1 MIPGGRTRVAGI
13 IGWPV
18 AHSRSPR
25 LHGHWLE
32 RYGIDGAYLP
42 LPVPPGKVGV
52 ALAALPLLGIVGV
65 NVTLPHK
72 QAALAAM
79 DRVDAQAER
88 IGAVNTVVVV
98 DGVLVG
104 SNTDAFGFIASL
116 DADAPDWRRDR
127 PAVVLGAGGAA
138 RAVIAGLQ
146 DSGVGEIRLCN
157 RTRAHAEAVA
167 GDLGEGVA
175 VVAWDERDEALAG
188 AGLLVNATTLG
199 MDGKPALA
207 IALDALDRAAV
218 VADIV
223 YVPLRTELL
232 RRAGERGLKTVDG
245 LGMLLHQAR
254 PGFAAWFGRQ
264 PEVDEDLRRAVLADL
279 AR

>member
-1 MIPGGRTRVAGI
+1 MIG
-13 IGWPV
+13 
-18 AHSRSPR
+18 
-25 LHGHWLE
+25 
-32 RYGIDGAYLP
+32 
-42 LPVPPGKVGV
+42 
-52 ALAALPLLGIVGV
+52 
-65 NVTLPHK
+65 
-72 QAALAAM
+72 
-79 DRVDAQAER
+79 
-88 IGAVNTVVVV
+88 
-98 DGVLVG
+98 
-104 SNTDAFGFIASL
+104 
-116 DADAPDWRRDR
+116 
-127 PAVVLGAGGAA
+127 
-138 RAVIAGLQ
+138 GLQ

-207 IALDALDRAAV
+207 IALDALDRDAV

>member
-1 MIPGGRTRVAGI
+1 MAGI

-25 LHGHWLE
+25 LHGYWLE
-32 RYGIDGAYLP
+32 RYGIDGTYLP
-42 LPVPPGKVGV
+42 LPVPPSKVGE
-52 ALAALPLLGIVGV
+52 ALAALPLLGFAGV

-72 QAALAAM
+72 PAALAAM
-79 DRVDAQAER
+79 DRVDAQAKR

-98 DGVLVG
+98 DGALVG
-104 SNTDAFGFIASL
+104 SNSDAFGFIASL

-146 DSGVGEIRLCN
+146 DSGVAEIRLCN
-157 RTRAHAEAVA
+157 RTGARAEALA
-167 GDLGEGVA
+167 GELGDGVV

-188 AGLLVNATTLG
+188 AGLLVNTTTLG
-199 MDGKPALA
+199 MDDKPALA
-207 IALDALDRAAV
+207 IALDALDRGAV
-218 VADIV
+218 VTDIV
-223 YVPLRTELL
+223 YVPLKTELL

-254 PGFAAWFGRQ
+254 PGFAAWFGRE
-264 PEVDEDLRRAVLADL
+264 PEVDEDLRRFVLADL

>member
-1 MIPGGRTRVAGI
+1 MAGI

-32 RYGIDGAYLP
+32 RYGIDGTYLP
-42 LPVPPGKVGV
+42 LPVPPGKVGE
-52 ALAALPLLGIVGV
+52 ALAALPLLGFAGV

-79 DRVDAQAER
+79 DRVDAQARR

-98 DGVLVG
+98 DGALIG
-104 SNTDAFGFIASL
+104 SNTDAFGFIAGL

-138 RAVIAGLQ
+138 RAVIVGLQ
-146 DSGVGEIRLCN
+146 DSGVAEIRLCN
-157 RTRAHAEAVA
+157 RTRAHAESVV
-167 GDLGEGVA
+167 GDLGNDVV
-175 VVAWDERDEALAG
+175 VVAWDERHQALAG
-188 AGLLVNATTLG
+188 AGLLVNTTTLG
-199 MDGKPALA
+199 MDGKPALV
-207 IALDALDRAAV
+207 IALDALDGDAV
-218 VADIV
+218 VTDII

-232 RRAGERGLKTVDG
+232 RHADERGLKTVDG
-245 LGMLLHQAR
+245 LGMLLHQAC

-264 PEVDEDLRRAVLADL
+264 PEVDEELRRVVLADL